1 MTLGVLAVLA
11 VVVATPPAPPPCN
24 IGPGVSYQFRSSI
37 LDLAVDG
44 NDLWAATSYVV
55 SLYDRTVDPPR
66 LIAFI
71 PVAGATRL
79 IRLGNGLA
87 YVGSGSTIAVIRKCG
102 CSLQLMRMVDVG
114 APVNDILLTTLAL

>member
-44 NDLWAATSYVV
+44 NDLWAATSYGV
-55 SLYDRTVDPPR
+55 SLYDRSADPPR
-66 LIAFI
+66 LIASI

-79 IRLGNGLA
+79 VRLGNGLA
-87 YVGSGSTIAVIRKCG
+87 YAGSGNTIAVIRKNG
-102 CSLQLMRMVDVG
+102 RSLQLLRTIDVG
-114 APVNDILLTTLAL
+114 DRRSVV